1 MKKNRILAVLLCLA
15 LAAGLVYGIGRA
27 FAASRRKTVVV
38 VPVTDLN
45 YSWGDYENSMEGMVA
60 SGFSQDIYLM
70 DTESVDTVLVETGQ
84 HVKEGDVL
92 LKYDATQTS
101 INLEREL
108 LSREKLQLQMDVAQK
123 NLATLKKIR
132 PASEE
137 GGGGGGGGFIPDYPI
152 PEDDTPDYSDVEAEE
167 KLDGDTLPYNKE
179 EDTDDSPLGSES
191 NPYRYLCSDETVIT
205 GEFLNKIRQEAID
218 KSTAMGGTEESHI
231 PVYCILEVRDGNKA
245 GGALKKG
252 WIMDA
257 AALDEAPAGWEGS
270 VNLSG
275 KVRDSHSDVT
285 AADRLDSGAEPYNM
299 DEDSEENPIGSASNP
314 MRFLCTDNAVITG
327 DFLNE
332 MAGRT
337 GADGEGVHYVLEI
350 RDGDKADGS
359 LLVCWQRQSRAD
371 ETYEAGKEYVLS
383 FGFTEKENTP
393 EDPGEG
399 QEGGQGEQGGSQDPQ
414 DPQDPE
420 GSGEQG
426 QGGTPSEGTE
436 PGGQQPSD
444 KPQEPSQEP
453 AGGSEGQETQEP
465 AEGTEEIVPA
475 GVSADLSRQ
484 GRSMSLIL
492 DMGGKS
498 RVVFTEAPQGGGL
511 IPSDAYYTK
520 EELEQARKDA
530 EKEIR
535 DLTLDLRESDLSVKA
550 ARKALEEGV
559 VKAQMDGV
567 VGVVNDPENP
577 PTDGSPFLTVVS
589 ENGQYIMSALNEL
602 YLGTV
607 SEGDTVYMT
616 SYMDGSSFEGTVRS
630 VSPYPDTTGRFG
642 YGNDVTYYPMI
653 ISVTDPEVVLS
664 EGNYLEVRADQSS
677 AMAGPEEG
685 GKLYVFKAF
694 IQDENGQK
702 YMYKDNDGKL
712 VRQDI
717 TIGGMSGE
725 SYEVLSGITAED
737 YVAFPYGSSVRD
749 GAKTRRGTMDELY
762 Q

>member
-38 VPVTDLN
+38 IPVTDLN
-45 YSWGDYENSMEGMVA
+45 YAWGDYENSMEGMVA

-70 DTESVDTVLVETGQ
+70 DTESVDSVLVETGQ

-108 LSREKLQLQMDVAQK
+108 LSREKLQLQMDVAVK

-137 GGGGGGGGFIPDYPI
+137 GGGGGGGGFIPDFPI
-152 PEDDTPDYSDVEAEE
+152 PDDDTPDYSDIDAEE
-167 KLDGDTLPYNKE
+167 KLDGDTTPYNKE
-179 EDTDDSPLGSES
+179 EDTEESPLGTES

-205 GEFLNKIRQEAID
+205 ADFLNKIRQQAQE
-218 KSTAMGGTEESHI
+218 KSAAMGGSEEAHV
-231 PVYCILEVRDGNKA
+231 PVYCILEVREGNKG

-257 AALDEAPAGWEGS
+257 ASLEEAPEGWEGS

-275 KVRDSHSDVT
+275 SVKESHSDVS
-285 AADRLDSGAEPYNM
+285 AVDRLDSGSEPYNK
-299 DEDSEENPIGSASNP
+299 DEDSETSPLGSASNP
-314 MRFLCTDNAVITG
+314 MRFLCTDKAVITG

-350 RDGDKADGS
+350 RDGDRADGS
-359 LLVCWQRQSRAD
+359 LLVSWQRQGKAE

-383 FGFTEKENTP
+383 FGFAEKENEP

-399 QEGGQGEQGGSQDPQ
+399 EEGGQGEQSGSQDPA
-414 DPQDPE
+414 DPKDPADP
-420 GSGEQG
+420 GEG
-426 QGGTPSEGTE
+426 QGGTSEGGTE
-436 PGGQQPSD
+436 PGGQEPSGQ
-444 KPQEPSQEP
+444 PQEPSGQPEE
-453 AGGSEGQETQEP
+453 GGEQGQNTQE
-465 AEGTEEIVPA
+465 TEEIVPS

-484 GRSMSLIL
+484 GNSMSLIL
-492 DMGGKS
+492 DMGRKS
-498 RVVFTEAPQGGGL
+498 RVVFTEAPQGGSL
-511 IPSDAYYTK
+511 IPSNAYYTK
-520 EELEQARKDA
+520 EELEQAKKDA

-567 VGVVNDPENP
+567 VGVVNDPANP

-616 SYMDGSSFEGTVRS
+616 SYMDGSSFEGTVKS
-630 VSPYPDTTGRFG
+630 VSPYPDTTGRFS
-642 YGNDVTYYPMI
+642 YGSDITYYPMI
-653 ISVTDPEVVLS
+653 ISVTDPEVVLT

-677 AMAGPEEG
+677 AMAGPEDG

-725 SYEVLSGITAED
+725 SYEVLSGITADD
-737 YVAFPYGSSVRD
+737 YVAFPYGSSVRE